1 VCLREVQPIFG
12 PGCCLVYGE
21 KLGFEL
27 VGGFVSDRRVFAVG
41 VVVTLDVFEDF
52 DASVVGVLE
61 AATLEHLVL
70 EGADEGFGPSVVVG
84 IGAGGHA
91 LAQAGLGQGL
101 AKGSAPILAA
111 AVAVEDSLLDGS
123 GLQRLLQGADDEIG
137 AQVVCETP
145 TDDPARAQVDDDGQ
159 VEPSGAGG
167 DEGDV
172 SGPSAI
178 GKLRK
183 GLAGEEIGRGFIGSA
198 IAGFRDEVLRLKAR
212 NPRWAMRRRTLA
224 GAQVTPRS
232 ESSSARRR

>member
-167 DEGDV
+167 DKV
-172 SGPSAI
+172 MSPAQARSGSS
-178 GKLRK
+178 
-183 GLAGEEIGRGFIGSA
+183 GRGWPE
-198 IAGFRDEVLRLKAR
+198 RRLGEG
-212 NPRWAMRRRTLA
+212 L
-224 GAQVTPRS
+224 
-232 ESSSARRR
+232 SARPSLVFGTKFFG